1 MNDSNKKQ
9 SFGFDNLEERKLKE
23 IEHSRKRRSILQGF
37 ERHSD
42 TDKSEKVENLESVI
56 LDKDEFDYNFSNM
69 KFYSITNKSE
79 EFQYKWLKDRCAPG
93 VKVLDFACGN
103 GENGIYAARCG
114 AEVIGIDISPE
125 GIENANF
132 NAKQAGVDDHCR
144 FEVMDGE
151 NMTFPDN
158 TFDLAVEYGALH
170 HVDLDK
176 AMIELSRVLKPDGE
190 MICVEALRHNL
201 LIHWYRKKTPHLR
214 TEWEVE
220 HILGVES
227 LAIAGKYFHNIGVKF
242 FHLVV
247 LVAVPFRKTRFF
259 KPMRAFLDKIDSI
272 LLKKEA
278 IGKYGWIMIFI
289 MSKPKK
295 PEDCNHKC
303 ESQEAKINAP

>member
-1 MNDSNKKQ
+1 MNDNNRSMP
-9 SFGFDNLEERKLKE
+9 FNLENLDERKLKE
-23 IEHSRKRRSILQGF
+23 IEHSRKRRSILQGL

-42 TDKSEKVENLESVI
+42 TDKSERVENLESVM

-79 EFQYKWLKDRCAPG
+79 EFQYRWLKERCAPD
-93 VKVLDFACGN
+93 VKALDFACGN
-103 GENGIYAARCG
+103 GENGIYAAQCG

-125 GIENANF
+125 GVENANL

-151 NMTFPDN
+151 NMAFPDS

-176 AMIELSRVLKPDGE
+176 AMVELNRVLKPDGE
-190 MICVEALRHNL
+190 MICVEALRHNP
-201 LIHWYRKKTPHLR
+201 LIHWYRERTPHLR
-214 TEWEVE
+214 TQWEVE

-227 LAIAGKYFHNIGVKF
+227 LAIAGKYFHNIDVKF
-242 FHLVV
+242 FHLAV
-247 LVAVPFRKTRFF
+247 LAAVPFRETRFF
-259 KPMRAFLDKIDSI
+259 KPMRALLNKIDSI
-272 LLKKEA
+272 LLRNQE
-278 IGKYGWIMIFI
+278 IGKCGWIMIFT

-295 PEDCNHKC
+295 
-303 ESQEAKINAP
+303 